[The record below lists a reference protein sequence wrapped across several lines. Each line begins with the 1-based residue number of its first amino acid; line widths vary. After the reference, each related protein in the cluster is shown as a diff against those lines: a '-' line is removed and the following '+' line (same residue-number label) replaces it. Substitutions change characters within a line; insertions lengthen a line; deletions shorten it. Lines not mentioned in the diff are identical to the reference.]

1 MERTAAQHVAPGPAS
16 PEPGPADARVT
27 IDPVARAEPDR
38 PDPSA
43 GRGARATTAIALD
56 ATPDTVALYDAVVD
70 ARGQLVDVE
79 VTFVNETGRRRW
91 LAGRPLDQ
99 VVGTR
104 LVRDWPAVGSLV
116 FDIYAD
122 VFRTGRPHRAT
133 QAFATPDGERLI
145 DVSVNAFPG
154 GLVHIGRDV
163 TDDRQA
169 VAALRATD
177 ERLRRTIEGM
187 NAILGYQDRDGAP
200 IINSAQTAQ
209 ILGYPPEALR
219 THEAWNALVHPD
231 DLPACVEAWNTP
243 SSGWELTYRMRRAD
257 GTWIWVSDRGRRLP
271 DGEPGIRSLGVVV
284 DVTAQR
290 AAADAL
296 RASEESLRRV
306 IDGVDAIISV
316 QDRSGGPATLSQ
328 QVVRVLGY
336 RPEELAEY
344 DAWKRIV
351 HPDDLPRC
359 LVAWHAPE
367 DAWDI
372 EYRAR
377 RSDGTWVWLAD
388 RGRRIDQG
396 DGRGTG
402 VFAVIT
408 DITERKRAEV
418 DLDEANASLARLA
431 GAIEQTSESVVMTD
445 VEGRVT
451 YVNPAFERVTGY
463 RRDEVLGGNPRILKS
478 GVHEAAF
485 YEAMWSTLASG
496 ATWHGELVNL
506 TKDGRRIRED
516 ASISPVRDESGRTT
530 GYVAVKRDIT
540 AEREL
545 EDRLL
550 HSQRLEAVGQL
561 AGGVAHDFNNLLAVM
576 GGYGDLV
583 AAGLEP
589 GSPARADMDEVLR
602 AIERATAL
610 VRQLLAF
617 SRRQVLTPRVV
628 DPSAVIAGIL
638 PMLSQLL
645 GEHITIAT
653 LHDPKA
659 GCVLVDPGQL
669 EQVIVNLAVNAR
681 DAMPDG
687 GRLTISTS
695 KVGAGRIPGDG
706 EAATTRECTRISVSD
721 NGSGIDPA
729 TLEHIFEPFF
739 TTKEAGRGSGLG
751 LATVYGIVDQSGGT
765 ITVASTPG
773 EGTTFT
779 VDLPVVDPGLGQ
791 APGSAAVAPDPAA
804 DPAGPRLHVL
814 LVEDDPAVRALG
826 RRMLESLG
834 YRVTDAS
841 QAYSAL
847 DVLVAGSDPVDLLIT
862 DVRMPGM
869 QGPELARQATALLPD
884 LPVLFA
890 TALSD
895 EVSLTG
901 LDGGAFHLIEKPFS
915 VVGLADG
922 IAAVLATG
930 SS

>member
-1 MERTAAQHVAPGPAS
+1 M
-16 PEPGPADARVT
+16 
-27 IDPVARAEPDR
+27 
-38 PDPSA
+38 
-43 GRGARATTAIALD
+43 
-56 ATPDTVALYDAVVD
+56 
-70 ARGQLVDVE
+70 
-79 VTFVNETGRRRW
+79 
-91 LAGRPLDQ
+91 
-99 VVGTR
+99 
-104 LVRDWPAVGSLV
+104 
-116 FDIYAD
+116 
-122 VFRTGRPHRAT
+122 
-133 QAFATPDGERLI
+133 
-145 DVSVNAFPG
+145 
-154 GLVHIGRDV
+154 
-163 TDDRQA
+163 
-169 VAALRATD
+169 
-177 ERLRRTIEGM
+177 
-187 NAILGYQDRDGAP
+187 
-200 IINSAQTAQ
+200 
-209 ILGYPPEALR
+209 
-219 THEAWNALVHPD
+219 
-231 DLPACVEAWNTP
+231 
-243 SSGWELTYRMRRAD
+243 
-257 GTWIWVSDRGRRLP
+257 
-271 DGEPGIRSLGVVV
+271 

-316 QDRSGGPATLSQ
+316 QDRAGEPARLSQ

-336 RPEELAEY
+336 RPEELADYEN
-344 DAWKRIV
+344 WKQIV

-367 DAWDI
+367 NAWDI

-377 RSDGTWVWLAD
+377 RADGSWVWLAD
-388 RGRRIDQG
+388 RGLRSDQG
-396 DGRGTG
+396 DGDGPR

-408 DITERKRAEV
+408 DITERKRAEIA
-418 DLDEANASLARLA
+418 LHEANASLARLA

-445 VEGRVT
+445 VQGNIT

-463 RRDEVLGGNPRILKS
+463 SREEVIGGNPRILKS
-478 GVHEAAF
+478 GDHEAAF
-485 YEAMWSTLASG
+485 YEAMWATLAGG

-506 TKDGRRIRED
+506 TRDGRRILED
-516 ASISPVRDESGRTT
+516 ASISPVRDEAGIVT

-540 AEREL
+540 AQREL

-576 GGYGDLV
+576 SGYGELV
-583 AAGLEP
+583 AAGMEP
-589 GSPARADMDEVLR
+589 GTPARADMDEVLR
-602 AIERATAL
+602 AVERATAL

-628 DPSAVIAGIL
+628 DPSVVIAGIL
-638 PMLSQLL
+638 PMLSRLL

-659 GCVLVDPGQL
+659 GNVLVDPGQL

-687 GRLTISTS
+687 GRLTIATS
-695 KVGAGRIPGDG
+695 RVGASRIPGEG
-706 EAATTRECTRISVSD
+706 GAATAGECTRISVSD
-721 NGSGIDPA
+721 NGTGIDPA
-729 TLEHIFEPFF
+729 TLQHIFEPFF
-739 TTKEAGRGSGLG
+739 TTKEAGKGSGLG

-765 ITVASTPG
+765 ITVASTPD
-773 EGTTFT
+773 EGTTFI
-779 VDLPVVDPGLGQ
+779 VDLPVADPVAPGGGQ
-791 APGSAAVAPDPAA
+791 ASDV
-804 DPAGPRLHVL
+804 AGPGGATGAPESRLHVL
-814 LVEDDPAVRALG
+814 LVEDDPSVRALG

-847 DVLVAGSDPVDLLIT
+847 DVLAAASDPVDLLIT

-869 QGPELARQATALLPD
+869 QGPELARRAKALLPD

-895 EVSLTG
+895 EVSLAG
-901 LDGGAFHLIEKPFS
+901 LDAGAVNLIEKPYS
-915 VVGLADG
+915 VLGLADG